1 MVKIENLSK
10 SAFQPKN
17 EDKTNFK
24 NFLKTFE
31 NDIIVKNTGGKN
43 CGGNTEYERA
53 TNKNS

>member
-1 MVKIENLSK
+1 MKIENLSK
-10 SAFQPKN
+10 KALKRSPDNQEKVR
-17 EDKTNFK
+17 

>member
-10 SAFQPKN
+10 SAFQAKN

-43 CGGNTEYERA
+43 RGGNTEYERA